1 MTGSNRIAVRVGRAS
16 AVALAVAGCLQIAS
30 AAEPAADTKLEEI
43 VVTAERRETTEST
56 TAISMNVL
64 SSEDL
69 ASTRTQNIA
78 DLQQTTPNVTI
89 NQPGGPFNS
98 INIRGIGNSAIQ
110 PSITTGVAV
119 FQDGMLAAET
129 ITLSG
134 AFLDLANA
142 EVLRGPQGT
151 FIGAS
156 STGGAILMNSVTP
169 DFKGVSGYVDGVIGS
184 RSDTKFTGAVNL
196 PMSDTFAARVA
207 FNAEKRKGWFRNQG
221 TVTALQPSHP
231 FSSPGQV
238 NDLNARVTLLWK
250 PSEHFEAL
258 WRSETNQSDNGAGAY
273 KPNPRTFTN
282 SLGAQT
288 HSRYW
293 NYDVPGHDPR
303 TLYQNI
309 YETKSV
315 GIVNRHSLELKYT
328 LSNDI
333 VLRSLTGFVHN
344 ENQYIEDQDGSIAN
358 ASLIRNDVGP
368 ENNYYSQ
375 EFNLISPTGGRV
387 DWILGS
393 SFFYRATPV
402 NLVIEENTCGISPA
416 DGSSTACVPQFNGN
430 VPGLTLV
437 NSLTTTR
444 TAGLFGQVNYK
455 LTDALK
461 ASVGVRMNFD
471 RNFSTGEDGR
481 TDSVIVVI
489 PAPPGV
495 VPGFNAC
502 LPQVTALN
510 QLAQSAPGSY
520 SCLRIGGRQ
529 QYQANTPTWKLG
541 LEYRPNDKQF
551 AYLFWSHGYK
561 SGGVDN
567 QGQFDAEKVDDY
579 ELGWKGTFADGHAQ
593 LNLGG
598 FWMNYQNMQQSAFR
612 ASAVTA
618 GNTVYNIGS
627 STIKGV
633 EVEFNAKLGGFG
645 LNASAGYT
653 QSQLGAIRLIDR
665 AAAPNSAVRAPGSNQ
680 DLAQCTGAAVY
691 PTCADWTP
699 YYKTLSGQSNI
710 YSPKLSYTANVD
722 YEFVLS
728 NGATLTPKLNFSHT
742 DAQDTNLIRRE
753 EYYSIPKRD
762 LMNLSL
768 TYKLNEWL
776 VQAYCNNCS
785 DKTYIASVQG
795 TGTDNVIYGAPRN
808 FGLRARR
815 SF

>member
-1 MTGSNRIAVRVGRAS
+1 MIRSDRFAVAVRRAS
-16 AVALAVAGCLQIAS
+16 AVGLAVAACMQMAS
-30 AAEPAADTKLEEI
+30 AAESAADTKLEEI
-43 VVTAERRETTEST
+43 VVTAERRATTEAT

-64 SSEDL
+64 TAEDL

-134 AFLDLANA
+134 SFLDLATT

-156 STGGAILMNSVTP
+156 STGGAIRMNSVIP
-169 DFKGVSGYVDGVIGS
+169 NFNGVSGYVDGLIGS
-184 RSDTKFTGAVNL
+184 RSDAKFTGAVNL

-221 TVTALQPSHP
+221 TVAALQPSNP
-231 FSSPGQV
+231 FNSPGKV

-250 PSEHFEAL
+250 PSDNFQAI
-258 WRSETNQSDNGAGAY
+258 WRSETNQSDTDGGAY
-273 KPNPRTFTN
+273 QPNPRTFTN

-293 NYDVPGHDPR
+293 NYDDPGHDPNV
-303 TLYQNI
+303 LYQNT
-309 YETKSV
+309 YETKNV
-315 GIVNRHSLELKYT
+315 GLVNRHSLELNFTFDNK
-328 LSNDI
+328 I

-344 ENQYIEDQDGSIAN
+344 ENQYIEDQDASIAN
-358 ASLIRNDVGP
+358 ASIIRNDVGP

-375 EFNLISPTGGRV
+375 EFNLISPTDGAI
-387 DWILGS
+387 DWIVGT

-416 DGSSTACVPQFNGN
+416 DGSSTPCAPLFNGA

-444 TAGLFGQVNYK
+444 TGGIFGQVNYK
-455 LTDALK
+455 FTDTLK
-461 ASVGVRMNFD
+461 ATLGARMNYD
-471 RNFSTGEDGR
+471 RNFSVGENGR
-481 TDSVIVVI
+481 NDSVIVVI
-489 PAPPGV
+489 PAPPGA

-502 LPQVTALN
+502 LPQVQALH
-510 QLAQSAPGSY
+510 QLAQSNPANY

-529 QYQANTPTWKLG
+529 AYQANTPTWKLG
-541 LEYRPNDKQF
+541 MEYRPNDRQF

-612 ASAVTA
+612 ASSVTA

-627 STIKGV
+627 SKIKGI
-633 EVEFNAKLGGFG
+633 EAEFNAKLAGFG
-645 LNASAGYT
+645 VNASVGYT
-653 QSQLGAIRLIDR
+653 QSELGSIRLIDR

-680 DLAQCTGAAVY
+680 DLAQCSGVAVY
-691 PTCADWTP
+691 PACADWTP

-710 YSPKLSYTANVD
+710 YSPKLSYTVSLD
-722 YEFVLS
+722 YEFLLS
-728 NGATLTPKLNFSHT
+728 NGASLSPKVNLSHT

-753 EYYSIPKRD
+753 DYYSIPKRD

-795 TGTDNVIYGAPRN
+795 TGTDNVIYGTPRN
-808 FGLRARR
+808 LGLRARR
-815 SF
+815 NF